1 MNKIGWFG
9 TITSVIGSF
18 TVALHFMLAG
28 YVFFLAGSIS
38 WLFVAI
44 IRRDKSLAV
53 LNGFF
58 LAANILGAYNAF

>member
-1 MNKIGWFG
+1 MNKIGWLG

-18 TVALHFMLAG
+18 TVALHYMLAG
-28 YVFFLAGSIS
+28 YGFFLVGSIS

-58 LAANILGAYNAF
+58 LAANIIGAYNAF